1 MTNRYLLLK
10 NYLYSF
16 CGINRLIH
24 SDKKKGICIIAG
36 LIVIMTVFISYET
49 MFYLSLAKSDMAD
62 CLPSLAILISS
73 SISIILTFL
82 KSHGVFV
89 GMKDY
94 DMIMSLPVK
103 EIDIV
108 ISRFIFIYIINVS
121 ITLAVGIPAAVIY
134 AVTASANISSWM
146 IFSTALFFIPVIP
159 MTVSLIAGVVI
170 NVLSLHS
177 KHRNAVSLILSMTAV
192 IIIVVFSFMIQNIG
206 LDSMTA
212 LGQNISVA
220 AENLYLPA
228 GMLAKAVSE
237 SSWLMLLVF
246 SFFSVMS
253 ASVFIFIL
261 AHCFKRIN
269 TAALS
274 HSADNNLQQ
283 NNIRPSTPFKAM
295 YMKELKMFFSCTIY
309 ALNSSVG
316 MVLMAITSLAVIFVP
331 IESLGISH
339 QIILQLVP
347 FIGAVFVSIS
357 STTSSSLSLEGDK
370 RWIMCSLPVASSEI
384 IKSKIALNLTIILPL
399 LLISSAAAGIGL
411 RMDMFKIITTI
422 AIAGSYGLYISVLG
436 IYINYKF
443 PKYDWKSEYYAV
455 KGSVSVLLTT
465 IIGIASS
472 LIPLML
478 CISFSRYSS
487 ILMYSSSAAAI
498 TAAVVLYRKISSARL
513 YAM

>member
-1 MTNRYLLLK
+1 
-10 NYLYSF
+10 
-16 CGINRLIH
+16 
-24 SDKKKGICIIAG
+24 
-36 LIVIMTVFISYET
+36 
-49 MFYLSLAKSDMAD
+49 
-62 CLPSLAILISS
+62 
-73 SISIILTFL
+73 
-82 KSHGVFV
+82 
-89 GMKDY
+89 
-94 DMIMSLPVK
+94 
-103 EIDIV
+103 
-108 ISRFIFIYIINVS
+108 
-121 ITLAVGIPAAVIY
+121 
-134 AVTASANISSWM
+134 
-146 IFSTALFFIPVIP
+146 
-159 MTVSLIAGVVI
+159 
-170 NVLSLHS
+170 
-177 KHRNAVSLILSMTAV
+177 
-192 IIIVVFSFMIQNIG
+192 
-206 LDSMTA
+206 
-212 LGQNISVA
+212 
-220 AENLYLPA
+220 
-228 GMLAKAVSE
+228 
-237 SSWLMLLVF
+237 
-246 SFFSVMS
+246 
-253 ASVFIFIL
+253 
-261 AHCFKRIN
+261 
-269 TAALS
+269 
-274 HSADNNLQQ
+274 
-283 NNIRPSTPFKAM
+283 
-295 YMKELKMFFSCTIY
+295 MKELKMFFSCTIY

-316 MVLMAITSLAVIFVP
+316 MVLMAVTSLAVIFVP

-347 FIGAVFVSIS
+347 LIGAVFVSMS

-411 RMDMFKIITTI
+411 RMDMFKIISTI
-422 AIAGSYGLYISVLG
+422 AVAGSYGLYISVLG

>member
-170 NVLSLHS
+170 NALSLHS

-192 IIIVVFSFMIQNIG
+192 IIIVVFSFIIQNIG
-206 LDSMTA
+206 LNSMTA

-316 MVLMAITSLAVIFVP
+316 MVLMAVTSLAVIFIP

-347 FIGAVFVSIS
+347 LIGAVFVSMS
-357 STTSSSLSLEGDK
+357 S
-370 RWIMCSLPVASSEI
+370 VASSEI
-384 IKSKIALNLTIILPL
+384 IKSKIALNLTIIIPL

-411 RMDMFKIITTI
+411 RMDMFKIISTI
-422 AIAGSYGLYISVLG
+422 AVAGSYGLYISVLG